1 MVEIPGLT
9 LTVNTLPDPPVR
21 SASAVAASRPPA
33 SLSEAICDSA
43 RSGCSSVV
51 STRTIFV
58 PASASCLIGAYIAF
72 VSVGAIRT
80 ASGFFAATAFTIGVC
95 SDGSNWSGP
104 WNSRL
109 TPSSFAFS
117 CAPQFIVM

>member
-1 MVEIPGLT
+1 MPGLT
-9 LTVNTLPDPPVR
+9 LTTKTLPEPPIS

-33 SLSEAICDSA
+33 SLSDAICDSA
-43 RSGCSSVV
+43 MSGCSSVV
-51 STRTIFV
+51 STSTIFE

-80 ASGFFAATAFTIGVC
+80 ASGFFAATALTIGVC
-95 SDGSNWSGP
+95 SEASNLSGP
-104 WNSRL
+104 WKSRL